1 MEKYLKK
8 YKDHLNELSS
18 MYELIR
24 FIQRNLM
31 SEGMSLEKIRDI
43 ITQRTRNMGEEK
55 SRQVMFTLQEVE
67 TALNL

>member
-1 MEKYLKK
+1 MEIYLKK
-8 YKDHLNELSS
+8 YKNHLNELSS

-55 SRQVMFTLQEVE
+55 SR
-67 TALNL
+67 